1 MYNLPQ
7 FLKTRKEYKQTKS
20 DPKNQ
25 TKSIQGLENKL
36 RQMHQDL
43 INKSEIARTGEMKI
57 SA

>member
-43 INKSEIARTGEMKI
+43 INKSEIARTGQR
-57 SA
+57 